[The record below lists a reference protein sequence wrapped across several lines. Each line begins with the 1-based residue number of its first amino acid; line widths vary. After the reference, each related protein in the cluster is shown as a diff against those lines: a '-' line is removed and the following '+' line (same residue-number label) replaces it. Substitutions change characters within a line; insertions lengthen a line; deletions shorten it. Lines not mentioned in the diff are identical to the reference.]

1 MFAYLINIQIV
12 TDTHIIIY
20 VETGTGSVYFHNSA
34 MKHVIC
40 LSTSLSLCLV
50 TVFLKICTLDFSDFF
65 AYVNLK
71 KLAEPNFF
79 GKIRFCSKF
88 ARKAP
93 KLRLFR
99 LIEKY
104 CHFDF
109 LEILLNESFRNT

>member
-12 TDTHIIIY
+12 TDTHIITY

-50 TVFLKICTLDFSDFF
+50 TAFLKICTLDFSDFF

-71 KLAEPNFF
+71 KLTEPNFMV
-79 GKIRFCSKF
+79 KF
-88 ARKAP
+88 VFAQNLPERHQK
-93 KLRLFR
+93 
-99 LIEKY
+99 
-104 CHFDF
+104 
-109 LEILLNESFRNT
+109 